1 MPHHFLDIH
10 VACLKRTMLARA
22 AHGFM
27 FTPQDVQEVM
37 QETDLNQAQI
47 QAWADNFRFRHAGE
61 KERLEYLGPDKQVH
75 DHPSFFGVGK
85 VLNPKLE
92 GSNVTTSHP
101 WESLS

>member
-1 MPHHFLDIH
+1 MPRRFDDIH

-47 QAWADNFRFRHAGE
+47 QAWADKFRFRHAGE
-61 KERLEYLGPDKQVH
+61 KERLEYLGPDKQVR
-75 DHPSFFGVGK
+75 DHLPFFGVGK
-85 VLNPKLE
+85 ILNSK
-92 GSNVTTSHP
+92 T
-101 WESLS
+101 